1 MIGHSTYA
9 QGFDDGERQVFKDR
23 RSFRAPRIL
32 PPPLTE
38 YERGFRDGYM
48 PRDPAWRLR
57 TKPVPSWQER
67 AEA

>member
-1 MIGHSTYA
+1 MSTYA
-9 QGFDDGERQVFKDR
+9 LGFNDGERQAWTDR
-23 RSFRAPRIL
+23 RFITPRVIER
-32 PPPLTE
+32 PLTE
-38 YERGFRDGYM
+38 YERGFRDGYL